1 MTKVVGDLTKVVG
14 DGRHKEGHLSNAC
27 LGEMG
32 VGVMPDWERLGAFL
46 GEVHF
51 FAGDLSLHIGHR

>member
-14 DGRHKEGHLSNAC
+14 DGRRKEGHLSNAC

-32 VGVMPDWERLGAFL
+32 VGVMPAWERWVR
-46 GEVHF
+46 E
-51 FAGDLSLHIGHR
+51 